1 MNFFFFV
8 SFLLRRIT
16 RTILLSNVFF
26 FLIFRDRFGDNL
38 LISVLREI
46 TKLSKRYLY
55 VRYRGSKIA
64 LKHVSHP
71 PATNR
76 VTLGVLAIGCKEF
89 LLWNSRAE
97 IHALCTQRWGWRK
110 FIRGSEYSE
119 KGGPFSSFT
128 SFALHAQ
135 RSNIFPIHLHP
146 PFPQ

>member
-1 MNFFFFV
+1 MSLMNFFFFRFV
-8 SFLLRRIT
+8 SASKDN
-16 RTILLSNVFF
+16 SNDIIIECFFF

-89 LLWNSRAE
+89 LL
-97 IHALCTQRWGWRK
+97 
-110 FIRGSEYSE
+110 
-119 KGGPFSSFT
+119 
-128 SFALHAQ
+128 
-135 RSNIFPIHLHP
+135 
-146 PFPQ
+146 

>member
-1 MNFFFFV
+1 MMDNIWFIGFLGGKIWTGSENISCVSDKFFFFFV

-26 FLIFRDRFGDNL
+26 FLIFHDRFGDNL

-89 LLWNSRAE
+89 LL
-97 IHALCTQRWGWRK
+97 
-110 FIRGSEYSE
+110 
-119 KGGPFSSFT
+119 
-128 SFALHAQ
+128 
-135 RSNIFPIHLHP
+135 
-146 PFPQ
+146 

>member
-1 MNFFFFV
+1 MVCRRGEGEGDGLIVESKRETNEARNVMDNIWFIGFLGGKIWTGSENISCVSDEFFFFFV

-26 FLIFRDRFGDNL
+26 FFLIFRDRFGDNL

-46 TKLSKRYLY
+46 TKFEESKRYLY

-64 LKHVSHP
+64 LSHP

-89 LLWNSRAE
+89 LL
-97 IHALCTQRWGWRK
+97 
-110 FIRGSEYSE
+110 
-119 KGGPFSSFT
+119 
-128 SFALHAQ
+128 
-135 RSNIFPIHLHP
+135 
-146 PFPQ
+146 